1 MSRQEEMV
9 KKKTKTKGCRGVH
22 HSIHSPNLELE
33 YCKNCAG
40 YVQIIKNH
48 TCYCCKKPLAKFLKH
63 TWLSRVLKFGVRQHH
78 NFLRDWSMFPMD
90 CVEVKNLEKPRTITQ
105 YFPEGSDMAK
115 EYPTGK
121 RIKIKE
127 GFYRG
132 HRSGMVWLEVKYR
145 DTVYEIPAKYLALAL
160 EPINE
165 DAKLDMIKKHVG
177 IKGLRIWIPDSE
189 QTDVKCMRCDSFL
202 RMKGDKVLC
211 PKCDK

>member
-1 MSRQEEMV
+1 MSTQEELV
-9 KKKTKTKGCRGVH
+9 KKKTKTKGCRGMH

-48 TCYCCKKPLAKFLKH
+48 ICSCCTKPLVKFLKH

-90 CVEVKNLEKPRTITQ
+90 CVDVKTLDK
-105 YFPEGSDMAK
+105 
-115 EYPTGK
+115 
-121 RIKIKE
+121 IKTVYDCSGNKIRVKE
-127 GFYRG
+127 GFFKG
-132 HRSGMVWLEVKYR
+132 HKSGMVWLEVKYR

-165 DAKLDMIKKHVG
+165 EDKLALIKSHVG

-189 QTDVKCMRCDSFL
+189 QTDVKCNRCDSFL

-211 PKCDK
+211 PKCN